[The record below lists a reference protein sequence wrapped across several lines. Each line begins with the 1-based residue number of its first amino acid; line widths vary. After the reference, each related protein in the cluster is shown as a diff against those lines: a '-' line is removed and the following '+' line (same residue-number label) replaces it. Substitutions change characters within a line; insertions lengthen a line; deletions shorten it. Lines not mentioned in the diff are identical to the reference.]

1 MKTNKIIKEQQDT
14 EAQSNAVKNRLT
26 VYIDRG
32 CAPNGKLVK
41 MTSTNPELSFAIR
54 QESTKTEGKFRY
66 LYDIKKNETT
76 FEKKIAVPGAGGKL
90 VFSGTWYC
98 DVDLKY
104 TEPTN
109 FERQKKEDMRRSAIE
124 KYKLEGWIDMGGVLN
139 PAEIEMYKGASK
151 IDLKDKHPEAFVD
164 SYILVNPNLNS
175 IKTDELIR
183 ELTELVKTRN
193 YSDRKTCRQIINNYN
208 VAKQKNV
215 PINDAVLLRWKSAV
229 NMCDSEVKNFN
240 DLGITK
246 KTLETLKADTQN
258 QRWSLTVTPK
268 KTTVTSVETSG
279 TPTDNSAESPSET
292 NENYLKLKKIIREN
306 LNELSESKKKSLV
319 EEYKI
324 INSRFNV
331 ISESGKP
338 KTKKQEVKLVDDLI
352 TEIFYLK
359 SQGFNETLI
368 NEQFLDI
375 IKGLFGQIPGGIL
388 DTLKERIAQ
397 FILKKLGVGTDGYL
411 ANIVIATLGNIPV
424 SDYVNGKIFRCD
436 YLSNAIAKGVGEGIV
451 RKIQKEKGME
461 GYMYDIIR
469 NSLVE
474 MFTDSSF
481 GQKIEDMVS
490 KLVCPGIDT
499 VKNKMEIAGQTMKE
513 KALS

>member
-1 MKTNKIIKEQQDT
+1 MKTNKIIKEQENT
-14 EAQSNAVKNRLT
+14 EAQSNAVRDRLT
-26 VYIDRG
+26 LYIDKG
-32 CAPNGKLVK
+32 CAPNGKIVK
-41 MTSTNPELSFAIR
+41 MQSTNPELSFAIK
-54 QESTKTEGKFRY
+54 QESTKTPGKFRY
-66 LYDIKKNETT
+66 LYDIKKSENT
-76 FEKKIAVPGAGGKL
+76 FEKKIAVQNAGGKL

-104 TEPTN
+104 TEKTD
-109 FERQKKEDMRRSAIE
+109 FERQKKTPQQQNAI
-124 KYKLEGWIDMGGVLN
+124 KTFLNTGWLDKGGVIN
-139 PAEIEMYKGASK
+139 PAETALFETLDM
-151 IDLKDKHPEAFVD
+151 KDEYPNLFTE
-164 SYILVNPNLNS
+164 SYILVKEIKS
-175 IKTDELIR
+175 IDTNQLIS
-183 ELTELVKTRN
+183 ELTELVNTN
-193 YSDRKTCRQIINNYN
+193 NFADRKTCRQIINKYN
-208 VAKQKNV
+208 VAKQKNA
-215 PINDAVLLRWKSAV
+215 PINDAVLKNWKSAV
-229 NMCDSEVKNFN
+229 NMCESKVKNFN

-246 KTLETLKADTQN
+246 KLLETLKDDTDTKN
-258 QRWSLTVTPK
+258 QRWSLTVTSK
-268 KTTVTSVETSG
+268 KTTGTSAESSV
-279 TPTDNSAESPSET
+279 TPTDASVESPTET

-397 FILKKLGVGTDGYL
+397 FILEKLGVGTDGYL
-411 ANIVIATLGNIPV
+411 ANIVIATLGDIPV

-499 VKNKMEIAGQTMKE
+499 IKNKMEIAGQTMKE